1 MKKNMQKKESY
12 NKNSESWWEQPI
24 SVRYDKPL
32 PTGCIKENLDVSW
45 RTFNLLLEK
54 VSLND
59 QIGHIYVVDIKFD
72 HKNASENQIVYN
84 EIYLPIAEKQ
94 KIIDPCERSVISW
107 LRRKKVVHKHIKQLK
122 KHTRPYSKKKIHPM

>member
-1 MKKNMQKKESY
+1 MT
-12 NKNSESWWEQPI
+12 
-24 SVRYDKPL
+24 KPL

-94 KIIDPCERSVISW
+94 KIIDPCERSVYQ
-107 LRRKKVVHKHIKQLK
+107 LIKQYSATEKSSPRTYKATK
-122 KHTRPYSKKKIHPM
+122 KAYSTLFEKKNSSYVISTKCFKFCIKRID